1 MSTPATGPSG
11 IIVDILSAPRRLYP
25 RSTQKWGDGTCIT
38 PACMLVANAIQQNA
52 GQLQTLPIS
61 AMYARYL
68 YWIHTQF
75 VCNTGLM
82 YVHTMAPAGDQS
94 PILADIT
101 QMTHLIQQLIKCAA
115 AANDSA
121 ILAQVLLNS
130 TGTQPTMAVSSA
142 AVAWKDLLAAL
153 THRAQAAA
161 YAGLFPT
168 IRAGQTGPA
177 TTAPPSA
184 GTAAAG
190 VSAHPSWLQKLLCC
204 SPAPGVAIAA
214 PSQAAAQQPSTPLAH
229 TRFELE
235 SARPSHIS
243 LAISDALSSASPDPR
258 SQRVSGRGAQLS
270 KPGSSA
276 AVVPALSTAS
286 PAQGYSDSAQRSCAA
301 FAAAWKDL
309 APSQAGDS
317 STQASAADPGWF
329 NVQSALQAA
338 LPTPDPEGVQRIGTL
353 TGSLL
358 DIPCKGCGA
367 GASLAIC
374 RPTWQLPP
382 LILPSFQPVNSCAD
396 AQTVPGTAEHTS
408 RTAWG
413 SPELPGVDDREQ
425 TAPDAPAPGLH
436 VRTQTTMED
445 SAAQRMARAADTQ
458 QLLREQCLA
467 RTLGTAWHLN
477 VSACL
482 AVWRTACLAWWAY
495 SDAACGAKLAPDACW
510 AHPCEGD
517 RKGVK
522 YASVGVYKLRPQD
535 LGLTSRPEQA
545 GQPGPSSVTAAVR
558 PSPWVLKWAAQ
569 YAAPLLAGVSTA
581 NESLSGSLAEALVA
595 GVCCASL
602 AGMMW
607 RTRRA
612 EGLLMVAHASD
623 AYSHEGRAWQAA
635 RRPASVSAAGLVQA
649 VADLAWLRS
658 WVACGALCMESSRP
672 SEYIVPAYRGAEAVE
687 FVEGSSLTPGL
698 WARQLQPGA
707 ASAAAQSSVWHL
719 AEQALRPMA
728 RTCGLRWHDA
738 SAVSQAEMPA
748 SPMLSAA
755 WEQLYAPV
763 EQWAACVIS
772 SREKDAQQI
781 AGLAQTAGCSAGL
794 SL

>member
-1 MSTPATGPSG
+1 
-11 IIVDILSAPRRLYP
+11 
-25 RSTQKWGDGTCIT
+25 
-38 PACMLVANAIQQNA
+38 MLVANAIRQNA
-52 GQLQTLPIS
+52 GKVQTLPMS
-61 AMYARYL
+61 AVYVRYMHWVHSQ
-68 YWIHTQF
+68 YI
-75 VCNTGLM
+75 CNTGLM

-101 QMTHLIQQLIKCAA
+101 QMTHLIQQLTKCAA

-121 ILAQVLLNS
+121 ILTQVLLSNA
-130 TGTQPTMAVSSA
+130 GMQPAVAVPTA
-142 AVAWKDLLAAL
+142 AAAWKDLLAAL
-153 THRAQAAA
+153 TQRAQAAA

-168 IRAGQTGPA
+168 IRASQAGSAA
-177 TTAPPSA
+177 TTPLSA

-190 VSAHPSWLQKLLCC
+190 VSAQPSWLQKLLCC
-204 SPAPGVAIAA
+204 SPAPGLAVAA

-229 TRFELE
+229 TRFEPE

-258 SQRVSGRGAQLS
+258 SQRVSRCGSQLS

-276 AVVPALSTAS
+276 AVAPALLAAS
-286 PAQGYSDSAQRSCAA
+286 HAQSRSGSARESCAA

-309 APSQAGDS
+309 AQSQAGGFC
-317 STQASAADPGWF
+317 TQVSAADPGWF
-329 NVQSALQAA
+329 NAQSTLQAA
-338 LPTPDPEGVQRIGTL
+338 LPTPDPEGVQRMGTL

-358 DIPCKGCGA
+358 DIPCKSGSA

-382 LILPSFQPVNSCAD
+382 QTLPSFQPVSSCAD
-396 AQTVPGTAEHTS
+396 AQTMPGTAEHS
-408 RTAWG
+408 PRTAWG

-425 TAPDAPAPGLH
+425 PSPDAPAPGLH
-436 VRTQTTMED
+436 VRTRTTAED
-445 SAAQRMARAADTQ
+445 SVAQRMARAADTQ
-458 QLLREQCLA
+458 QLLCEQCLT
-467 RTLGTAWHLN
+467 RTQGSAWHLN

-482 AVWRTACLAWWAY
+482 AVWRTACLAWWAF
-495 SDAACGAKLAPDACW
+495 SDAACGAKLAPDMCW
-510 AHPCEGD
+510 VHPCEGD
-517 RKGVK
+517 RWGVK

-535 LGLTSRPEQA
+535 LGLAARPTQT
-545 GQPGPSSVTAAVR
+545 GQPSPASVAAAVR
-558 PSPWVLKWAAQ
+558 PSPWVLKWAAL

-581 NESLSGSLAEALVA
+581 NEHLSGSLAEALVA

-607 RTRRA
+607 RTRQA
-612 EGLLMVAHASD
+612 DGLLMVTHASD
-623 AYSHEGRAWQAA
+623 AYSHEGLAWQAA
-635 RRPASVSAAGLVQA
+635 RRPASVTAAGLVQA
-649 VADLAWLRS
+649 VADLAWARS
-658 WVACGALCMESSRP
+658 WIGSGALCMESPRP
-672 SEYIVPAYRGAEAVE
+672 RVYMVPAYRGAEAVE
-687 FVEGSSLTPGL
+687 FADGSSLTPGL
-698 WARQLQPGA
+698 WIRQLRTGA
-707 ASAAAQSSVWHL
+707 ASAAAQSSVWLL

-728 RTCGLRWHDA
+728 RACGLRWRDA
-738 SAVSQAEMPA
+738 SAASHAETAA

-772 SREKDAQQI
+772 GREKDVRQI
-781 AGLAQTAGCSAGL
+781 AGLAETAGCCADL